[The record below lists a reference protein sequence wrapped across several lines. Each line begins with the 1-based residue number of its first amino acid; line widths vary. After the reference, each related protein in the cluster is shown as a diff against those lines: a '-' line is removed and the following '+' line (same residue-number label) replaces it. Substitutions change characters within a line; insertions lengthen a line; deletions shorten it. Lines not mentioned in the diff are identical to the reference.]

1 VTGEFVDIGNASP
14 YYLKGKDLKG
24 KIVLVRRDVLMDYP
38 DYWLTDRLIP
48 MGVAAMVFY
57 SGSSSAGGPPTVY
70 FNFKRSLKEPTPP
83 AVVITYEDAVRLALM
98 KPKRA
103 GLAVTGTVEWKE
115 ARNVIADL
123 KGREKPDEVVI
134 ICSHNDSAYASPGAQ
149 DSEGGVVAVMELAR
163 AFATAPMKPA
173 RTLRF
178 TAWSGHEPGLMGSE
192 AYLRARPD
200 EVSRIVAVVNFDGV
214 GSVLGT
220 LGYSAAGADDFITF
234 LRGTLEPA
242 ALEETPSIG
251 AGGVDAGNFAALEVP
266 AMTFSSFSSAATGGG
281 HTPLDSLQVCA
292 RSGFEEVLL
301 ASALVVQRLGYD
313 ASVTFVHRFP
323 PALLKEIRDYEARW
337 GWGVRPE
344 SNRPPKF

>member
-115 ARNVIADL
+115 ARIVIADL

-134 ICSHNDSAYASPGAQ
+134 ICSHNDSAYTSPGAE
-149 DSEGGVVAVMELAR
+149 DSEAGVTIVMELAR
-163 AFATAPMKPA
+163 AFAAAPTKPA

-178 TAWSGHEPGLMGSE
+178 IAWGGHELGLMGSE

-200 EVSRIVAVVNFDGV
+200 ETAKTVAVINFDGV
-214 GSVLGT
+214 GSALGT
-220 LGYSAAGADDFITF
+220 IAWEAAGGDDWIAF
-234 LRGTLEPA
+234 LRTTLKQAE
-242 ALEETPSIG
+242 LEEPSSIG
-251 AGGVDAGNFAALEVP
+251 PGGVDMTNFAALEVP
-266 AMTFSSFSSAATGGG
+266 AVTFGQSGWESGAA
-281 HTPLDSLQVCA
+281 HTPRENLQF
-292 RSGFEEVLL
+292 SGPIGLEEGLL
-301 ASALVVQRLGYD
+301 EAALIVQRLGYD
-313 ASVTFVHRFP
+313 TSVTFPHRFP
-323 PALLKEIRDYEARW
+323 PDLLKETRDYAARW

-344 SNRPPKF
+344 ANLPPKF